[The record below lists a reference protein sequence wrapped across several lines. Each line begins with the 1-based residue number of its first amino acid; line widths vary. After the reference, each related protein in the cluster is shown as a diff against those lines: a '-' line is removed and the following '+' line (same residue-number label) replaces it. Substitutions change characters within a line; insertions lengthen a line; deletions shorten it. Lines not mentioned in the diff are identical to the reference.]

1 MKAASPGLVAGI
13 CALALGAFAMGASVL
28 FVRQADVGPFAS
40 AFWRVALALPV
51 LAAWAALTPRP
62 ATTAR
67 FRLDR
72 MSVISGLFFA
82 GDLICWHLAIL
93 GTSVANATVLATTS
107 PVWVTLF
114 AVLALGERP
123 RRAVWL
129 GLGLC
134 LAGALV
140 LVGQSARFDPHHL
153 PGDTAGLVTAMFFAG
168 YFLAVR
174 RARLSRGAAAIMLI
188 STATTT
194 VVLGGV
200 ALALEPR
207 LLPASAAGLAALVA
221 LALVSQVAGQGL
233 MAIGLAAVP
242 PVFGALVF
250 FLEVVSAALLGWL
263 FLSEPLSALQVLGGG
278 VILLGLMVARPRAA
292 HRKARHHDAR
302 DHDTPDQDG
311 ATCLAPAPI
320 TSDKTPSPPDT
331 RIGRH

>member
-1 MKAASPGLVAGI
+1 MKPASPGLAAGI
-13 CALALGAFAMGASVL
+13 AALVFGAFAMGASVL

-51 LAAWAALTPRP
+51 LAAWALFAARRAGP
-62 ATTAR
+62 AAPA
-67 FRLDR
+67 LDR
-72 MSVISGLFFA
+72 MSALSGLFFA

-114 AVLALGERP
+114 AVAAMGERP

-129 GLGLC
+129 GLTLC
-134 LAGALV
+134 LAGALA

-153 PGDTAGLVTAMFFAG
+153 PGDAAGLVTAMFFAG
-168 YFLAVR
+168 YFLCVR
-174 RARLSRGAAAIMLI
+174 RARLSRNAAAIMLI

-194 VVLGGV
+194 LVLGAV

-207 LLPASAAGLAALVA
+207 LLPASGGGLAALLA
-221 LALVSQVAGQGL
+221 LALVSQVGGQGL

-250 FLEVVSAALLGWL
+250 FLEVVSAAVLGWL
-263 FLSEPLSALQVLGGG
+263 FLDEPLSLAQTLGGL
-278 VILLGLMVARPRAA
+278 VILMGLLVARPRA
-292 HRKARHHDAR
+292 DAAAAAPLPPSC
-302 DHDTPDQDG
+302 PDQRRQ
-311 ATCLAPAPI
+311 
-320 TSDKTPSPPDT
+320 KPPVP
-331 RIGRH
+331 